1 MEKGKNMAKKEGAKP
16 KLLRYLKEHVGE
28 QIPRE
33 TLKEITENVGSWE
46 RSLRTL
52 RDDGYIVEYNRS
64 TKCYCFPY
72 AEPQNEP
79 KDDRYI
85 NNKLKSLVMIRD
97 NSTCQMCG
105 RNVKDDHIVVHI
117 DHIVPLSWGG
127 KTELDNLQVLCNNCN
142 EGKKNFVESEN
153 PVLMEKISNASSTK
167 ERLRLYFEYY
177 KDKPIT
183 VDKLSVIAKT
193 REWTRQLRYI
203 RAENNMDIEY
213 TPKNKEKGILTEY
226 YTYHGKKEK

>member
-1 MEKGKNMAKKEGAKP
+1 
-16 KLLRYLKEHVGE
+16 
-28 QIPRE
+28 
-33 TLKEITENVGSWE
+33 
-46 RSLRTL
+46 
-52 RDDGYIVEYNRS
+52 
-64 TKCYCFPY
+64 
-72 AEPQNEP
+72 
-79 KDDRYI
+79 
-85 NNKLKSLVMIRD
+85 
-97 NSTCQMCG
+97 
-105 RNVKDDHIVVHI
+105 
-117 DHIVPLSWGG
+117 
-127 KTELDNLQVLCNNCN
+127 
-142 EGKKNFVESEN
+142 
-153 PVLMEKISNASSTK
+153 MEKISNASSTK